1 MTRTLPFHQN
11 LEQFE
16 QEARNLLH
24 NLRRKDVGATQ
35 KYFSFDPLAGHCQPG
50 LADAKYIVAREYG
63 FKSWQDLKQGVHA
76 AEKNLVGTA
85 LLHP

>member
-24 NLRRKDVGATQ
+24 NLRRKDAGATQ

-50 LADAKYIVAREYG
+50 LADAKYIVG

-85 LLHP
+85 LLYP